1 MARLVYFLY
10 CWLVFVPLM
19 ALATLTFGLLCAL
32 LIPFLPA
39 GQVASLTAVPWSRLG
54 LLLSGVHTQYF
65 GREHLQ
71 PGQSYVI
78 VANHLSQFDIWVL
91 YGYLGVDFRW
101 VMKHQLRKVPVIG
114 ICCDWLGHI
123 FINREDPEQAIA
135 SLNEAR
141 TRLVDGTSVLFFP
154 EGTRSRDGQLKAFK
168 KGAFKMAQDLQLPV
182 LPVTI
187 TGTRDILPAGS
198 LSLHPGTVTVTLHPA
213 LPVTGHTDAELQ
225 ALREQS
231 HALIATPL
239 SSGCPQAL
247 V

>member
-1 MARLVYFLY
+1 MRVIYFLY

-19 ALATLTFGLLCAL
+19 AIATVTAGLLCAL

-39 GQVASLTAVPWSRLG
+39 AQVANLTAVPWSRLG
-54 LLLSGVHTQYF
+54 LILSGVDTRF
-65 GREHLQ
+65 DGREHIQ

-114 ICCDWLGHI
+114 ICCEWLGHI

-141 TRLVDGTSVLFFP
+141 GRLVNGTSVLFFP
-154 EGTRSRDGQLKAFK
+154 EGTRSRDGQLKPFK

-182 LPVTI
+182 LPLTI
-187 TGTRDILPAGS
+187 TGTHEILPAGS
-198 LSLHPGTVTVTLHPA
+198 LSLRPGSVQVTVHAPLPA
-213 LPVTGHTDAELQ
+213 IGNSDAELL
-225 ALREQS
+225 ALKERCQT
-231 HALIATPL
+231 LIAAPL
-239 SSGCPQAL
+239 GSGYPEPL